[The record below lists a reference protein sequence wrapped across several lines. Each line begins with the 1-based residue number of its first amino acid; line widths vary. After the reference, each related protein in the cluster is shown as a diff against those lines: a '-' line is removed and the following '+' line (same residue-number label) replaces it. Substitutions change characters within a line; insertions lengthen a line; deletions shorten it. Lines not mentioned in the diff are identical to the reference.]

1 MISSSRFLPRMGVF
15 GFMLAVGTS
24 APTDSTRHVHGYGGI
39 VSLPTAV
46 EGSIGDAQTLAV
58 LGRRLATRAEKGRV
72 LYANERVTIP
82 AGLDDTRTVTP
93 ASSRVRRPCSQLVQS
108 HTLAGAPNS

>member
-1 MISSSRFLPRMGVF
+1 MISSSRFLPRLGVF

-39 VSLPTAV
+39 VPLPTAV
-46 EGSIGDAQTLAV
+46 DVNIGDSQSLAL
-58 LGRRLATRAEKGRV
+58 LGRRLATRTEKGRV

-82 AGLDDTRTVTP
+82 AGLDDTRAVTP
-93 ASSRVRRPCSQLVQS
+93 ATRARRPCSQLVQS
-108 HTLAGAPNS
+108 RTLAGGPNS

>member
-1 MISSSRFLPRMGVF
+1 MISSSRFLPRLGVF

-24 APTDSTRHVHGYGGI
+24 APSDSTRHVHGYGGI
-39 VSLPTAV
+39 VPLPTAV
-46 EGSIGDAQTLAV
+46 DGNIGDAQSLAL

-82 AGLDDTRTVTP
+82 AGPDDSRAATS
-93 ASSRVRRPCSQLVQS
+93 ASHRRPCSQLVQS
-108 HTLAGAPNS
+108 RTLAGAPNS

>member
-1 MISSSRFLPRMGVF
+1 MIASSRFLPRLGVF

-39 VSLPTAV
+39 VPLPTAV
-46 EGSIGDAQTLAV
+46 VGNIGDAQSLAL

-82 AGLDDTRTVTP
+82 AGLDDTRTVSP
-93 ASSRVRRPCSQLVQS
+93 ASRQRRPCSQLVQS
-108 HTLAGAPNS
+108 RTMAGAPTS